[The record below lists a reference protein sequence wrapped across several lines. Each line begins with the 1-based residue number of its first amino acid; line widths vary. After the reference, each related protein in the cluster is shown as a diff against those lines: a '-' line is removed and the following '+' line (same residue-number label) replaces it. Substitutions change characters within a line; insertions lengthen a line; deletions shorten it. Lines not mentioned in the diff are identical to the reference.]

1 MSGKTY
7 IKKINKILIWGVT
20 ISFVIMIIIYLMHDV
35 KLNIETAKLGLNNAP
50 EIRIEN
56 IKFERDMFG
65 SLWKISIP
73 SLERQKEVVKIVS
86 IDIFREFPNGDA
98 WEITGYNGE
107 YIESSETATLNDIS
121 GHLVV
126 DGRAYEIYAP
136 EASWEKSG
144 DYVVLSKGAAVNGE
158 FGSMSADRANIEA
171 GNLLTIEG
179 GEIVWNFSSYDTR

>member
-1 MSGKTY
+1 LSGKTY